1 MKKLILYS
9 LCCCAL
15 VLVGCSEQNSP
26 EPTGTRGEILQV
38 DTLRFLTVEQVA
50 RYATDSIDKSYLHYP
65 IGCYRVT
72 YSSVY
77 EGEPI
82 ATTALILL
90 PEDEQADRQLCVY
103 LHGTNWPIEKI
114 AAEQKM
120 PSNYFNNR
128 STKSGGE
135 VATCGMPLASSGLA
149 VVMPDYIGFGETAD
163 KEHPFIY
170 YPELRNANIDGLRA
184 LRNYLKL
191 KGKQNVWLAGWSQGG
206 GAALSLHYY
215 IQQEYKDEFEV
226 KSSSCLAGPYNYE
239 GLLESVLRDSTGL
252 VPPTA
257 LCTWSVYVLNR
268 FAVHRNPDQIYT
280 FTVTDQTSAMMNF
293 VGGVWDCF
301 RPYFTQG
308 ILSGADTEWITA
320 SKKNSYHEGWKP
332 TGTVYLHHGTRDAI
346 VPFKNTKDAFEGLS
360 KAGGDIRL
368 YDYAGKDHFEL
379 TYRFMNQTLEDW
391 GR

>member
-50 RYATDSIDKSYLHYP
+50 RYATDSIDKGYLHYP

-82 ATTALILL
+82 TTTALMLL

-191 KGKQNVWLAGWSQGG
+191 KGKQDVWLAGWSQGG

-320 SKKNSYHEGWKP
+320 SKKNSYHEGWTP

-346 VPFKNTKDAFEGLS
+346 VPFKNTKDAFEGLT